1 MIKSHTKPYGKF
13 RIGGKWVV
21 RKMDADGRPVGT
33 NLGEHTT
40 SLDANTQ
47 IAALYASEKGDYEVD
62 AKAIAGNP
70 LLQKVLKILDAIV
83 PEYYNMS
90 FIADIR
96 KNTPSSIR
104 RAIATLQRYQRI
116 MRTPK
121 DEQALRLVL
130 GILSGYLVR
139 LAGKN
144 PRAITTDDLGKAAL
158 EYIDR
163 RDRGAHPDGTFDKAG
178 RWWPSSSERR
188 PCCKLIRQP
197 SRAHPYSY
205 MVHCRTIPH
214 VAQLFNVP
222 EAALKERVKQIDAG
236 YTGGVARRS
245 IMTKGNR
252 SMKSLVPANI
262 TADQAK
268 EYVRNIQRVYDGAKK
283 ALDLTDKLIAHIT
296 SVSAGGDTDA
306 RAVLNA
312 VVRARDDLKRIIDE
326 AADDY
331 IKLKKKFNIKSKSTT
346 KASWGDKPFRL
357 IFFAPWT
364 EAKLKKAFDEAKKQ
378 YDDALAQYSTIKG
391 FADNWAY
398 MPAKLGDI
406 YRTLVQ
412 AESIIPG
419 NQFSASMTAISN
431 ALDLTKE
438 MADGWADEA
447 SKLKK
452 QVDVLKANMSTMNQR
467 LRNYQ
472 TTGRT

>member
-1 MIKSHTKPYGKF
+1 
-13 RIGGKWVV
+13 
-21 RKMDADGRPVGT
+21 MDADGRPVGT

-158 EYIDR
+158 
-163 RDRGAHPDGTFDKAG
+163 
-178 RWWPSSSERR
+178 
-188 PCCKLIRQP
+188 
-197 SRAHPYSY
+197 
-205 MVHCRTIPH
+205 
-214 VAQLFNVP
+214 
-222 EAALKERVKQIDAG
+222 KERVKQIDAE